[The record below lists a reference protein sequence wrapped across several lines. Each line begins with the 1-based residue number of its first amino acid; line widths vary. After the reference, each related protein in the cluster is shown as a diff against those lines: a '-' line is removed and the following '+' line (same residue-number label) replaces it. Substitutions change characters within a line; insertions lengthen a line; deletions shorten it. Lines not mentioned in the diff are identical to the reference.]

1 MFNKVRAFF
10 KKTVSIVKKSAFVAV
25 ASVVTLMSAPVLAS
39 DPVGASITAA
49 VDAAKA
55 NMTLV
60 TVGVLTVA
68 AIGFGIG
75 LVTSFLRR

>member
-1 MFNKVRAFF
+1 MPKVQE
-10 KKTVSIVKKSAFVAV
+10 KKSVIINTVKKGTYFVA
-25 ASVVTLMSAPVLAS
+25 ASVVTAPVFAAGETS
-39 DPVGASITAA
+39 ASITAA
-49 VDAAKA
+49 IEAAKA

-75 LVTSFLRR
+75 LVTSFLRK

>member
-1 MFNKVRAFF
+1 MKE
-10 KKTVSIVKKSAFVAV
+10 KKSVIINTVKKGGIFVAASIVTAPAFAD
-25 ASVVTLMSAPVLAS
+25 TT
-39 DPVGASITAA
+39 ASINAA
-49 VDAAKA
+49 IAAAEA

-75 LVTSFLRR
+75 LVTSFLRK